1 MDSDLVAG
9 KAYYEVLQ
17 GASASLSFL
26 MPQYYNGIIRP
37 VLDGIA
43 GTGVG
48 STSAISHN
56 TNGDPKK

>member
-1 MDSDLVAG
+1 MAG